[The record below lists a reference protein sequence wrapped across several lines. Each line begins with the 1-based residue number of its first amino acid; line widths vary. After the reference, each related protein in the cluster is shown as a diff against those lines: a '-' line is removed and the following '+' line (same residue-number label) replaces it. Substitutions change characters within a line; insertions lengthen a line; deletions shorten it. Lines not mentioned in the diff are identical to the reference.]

1 VRRCNGPPS
10 LEPRCGGGLEGGVR
24 LEPVDVRVGEP
35 EGSAKGRARRCARP
49 EGVGRDGAVEPP
61 RQEPAPAGDDP
72 TGPAARWLWFG
83 MGWVFLGLGLLGAA
97 LPVLPTTPF
106 LLLAL
111 WAFSRSSQRF
121 HDWLY
126 HHRVLGPPLQR
137 WRRERVVPARVKAV
151 AILSMLASLAW
162 VTFGLRAPWYGVLAM
177 VALVAFAVAFLAR
190 LPSRASEGPPGAGDR

>member
-1 VRRCNGPPS
+1 M
-10 LEPRCGGGLEGGVR
+10 
-24 LEPVDVRVGEP
+24 
-35 EGSAKGRARRCARP
+35 
-49 EGVGRDGAVEPP
+49 EPP
-61 RQEPAPAGDDP
+61 RQQPAPAGDEP
-72 TGPAARWLWFG
+72 LPPAARWLWFG
-83 MGWVFLGLGLLGAA
+83 LGWLFLGLGVLGVA

-111 WAFSRSSQRF
+111 WAFSRSSRRF

-162 VTFGLRAPWYGVLAM
+162 VAFGLRAPWYGVLAM
-177 VALVAFAVAFLAR
+177 AALVASGVAFLAR
-190 LPSRASEGPPGAGDR
+190 LPSRSTAPPGPRG